1 MADINPTTWA
11 TQLATA
17 YTQGTQTQITQQ
29 TTLASNTSKALS
41 TLKSALSAF
50 NSTLGSL
57 STKKTMQANSATLS
71 DSTLGTATASASAQ
85 AGAYSFFVQQL
96 ATAHQVRYA
105 GIPSVTASGAGSL
118 VINQAGGASFAV
130 DLSTADSDGDS
141 SVSQTELARAINS
154 AANSTVSASVV
165 TVSGTS
171 YLTLTAKDTGASG
184 AITLD
189 TSGVSDGSLVT
200 ALSNGTQLTAAQDAI
215 FKIGTEASGITV
227 QQASNTYSGI
237 AGLSVT
243 FTKAMASGTAPLSV
257 AVATDNNAIT
267 EKVQK
272 FVDAYNTL
280 HSKLEELTA
289 SNADS
294 SARGVFSSD
303 AGVRLLK
310 SNLNSALRK
319 TFGGATLMQLGVEAD
334 RYGKLSL
341 DSDKLK
347 DVLAK
352 DPTVVDDVFG
362 YSTTASSAGLL
373 GAIGTELNAWT
384 GSTSGQITRRQSIVE
399 KQQANLQTRQT
410 RLDAQYDA
418 MYQRYLQQFTQLQ
431 SLTSQLQNSSGLFS
445 QLPA

>member
-96 ATAHQVRYA
+96 ATAHQVRYS

-189 TSGVSDGSLVT
+189 TSGVSDGSLAT
-200 ALSNGTQLTAAQDAI
+200 ALSNGTQLSAAQDAI

-237 AGLSVT
+237 TGLSVT
-243 FTKAMASGTAPLSV
+243 FTKAMASGAAPLSV
-257 AVATDNNAIT
+257 TVATDNSAIT
-267 EKVQK
+267 EKIQK

-280 HSKLEELTA
+280 RTKLDELTA
-289 SNADS
+289 TSADS
-294 SARGVFSSD
+294 SARGAFSSD
-303 AGVRLLK
+303 AGVRMLK

-319 TFGGATLMQLGVEAD
+319 TFGGATLMELGVEAD

-341 DSDKLK
+341 NSDKLK

-362 YSTTASSAGLL
+362 YSTTASGTGLL
-373 GAIGTELNAWT
+373 GAMGTELNAWT

-445 QLPA
+445 QFSA